1 MHAGHRRTTA
11 AGLFTGVTPSTPQ
24 QYVTLLLPL
33 LSASLSVCLSVCLS
47 AYSLPEKHAR
57 RSYLIRNFP
66 RILLMAM
73 AQTSMA
79 QVSSS
84 GDIAL
89 NAVRYVLPVSWMTSR
104 FHMPAQSRFSLL

>member
-33 LSASLSVCLSVCLS
+33 LSASLSVCLS